1 MFTCCGVQIS
11 EMTITFN
18 AKINSVTTA
27 STVQASQFSTSS
39 SSSSGFC
46 FFVCKS
52 SSFTSSYSSQE
63 TKKSSSKEEREFSLS
78 VFVRAVQDDM
88 PSGMEKILDILEEA
102 IYVASQAANS

>member
-1 MFTCCGVQIS
+1 MCTIGGVQIS

-18 AKINSVTTA
+18 AKINSVTSS
-27 STVQASQFSTSS
+27 STVSSSQFSTSS

-46 FFVCKS
+46 FFVCRS
-52 SSFTSSYSSQE
+52 SSFTSSYSSQQ
-63 TKKSSSKEEREFSLS
+63 TNRNSNKEEREFSLS

-102 IYVASQAANS
+102 IYVAAQVANS